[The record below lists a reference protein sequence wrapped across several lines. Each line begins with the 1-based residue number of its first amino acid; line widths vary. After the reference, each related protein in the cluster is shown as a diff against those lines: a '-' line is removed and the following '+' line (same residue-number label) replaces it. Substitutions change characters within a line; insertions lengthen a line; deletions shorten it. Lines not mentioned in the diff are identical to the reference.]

1 MVLARS
7 DAHSV
12 VNGNPVKASCF
23 IQGWTSF
30 FSCGSKLF
38 KLEFNITRFK
48 LEWV

>member
-38 KLEFNITRFK
+38 KLE
-48 LEWV
+48 WV